1 MMKLFKDIQKII
13 LKAGDDMQ
21 SYQHK
26 LFFKDEDQLK
36 SQLIDKG
43 MKFIE
48 VEKNAFIEK
57 SKNSIFL
64 SLNEKQ
70 KQIYNEIINVK

>member
-1 MMKLFKDIQKII
+1 
-13 LKAGDDMQ
+13 
-21 SYQHK
+21 
-26 LFFKDEDQLK
+26 
-36 SQLIDKG
+36 

-64 SLNEKQ
+64 SLNEEQ

>member
-1 MMKLFKDIQKII
+1 MQKII
-13 LKAGDDMQ
+13 LKAGYDMQ
-21 SYQHK
+21 SFQHE

-48 VEKNAFIEK
+48 VEKNEFIKK

-64 SLNEKQ
+64 SLNEEQ